1 MFPIEILEFSEES
14 DQTEVWMIR
23 LLNMNIYV
31 INKSNNKKSL
41 MDNFLEYISKY
52 NLWMNII
59 YVCILRLQLL
69 LLRLKGV
76 IQTPQLTATYYEN
89 NDAGLVVYF
98 ALSSALCWTEGIKL
112 SKLVQKI
119 KHNLGHRS
127 LPE

>member
-1 MFPIEILEFSEES
+1 
-14 DQTEVWMIR
+14 
-23 LLNMNIYV
+23 
-31 INKSNNKKSL
+31 
-41 MDNFLEYISKY
+41 
-52 NLWMNII
+52 MNII

-76 IQTPQLTATYYEN
+76 IQTPQLTAPYYEN

>member
-1 MFPIEILEFSEES
+1 
-14 DQTEVWMIR
+14 
-23 LLNMNIYV
+23 
-31 INKSNNKKSL
+31 
-41 MDNFLEYISKY
+41 
-52 NLWMNII
+52 MNII

-112 SKLVQKI
+112 SKLVEKI